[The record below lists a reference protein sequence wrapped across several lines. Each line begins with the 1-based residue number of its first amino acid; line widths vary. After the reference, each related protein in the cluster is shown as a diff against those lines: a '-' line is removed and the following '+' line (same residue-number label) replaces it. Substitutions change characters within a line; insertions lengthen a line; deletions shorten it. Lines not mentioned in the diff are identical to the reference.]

1 MNGATESPTTGT
13 CNASST
19 ARRLS
24 KSRTRCIVPVRDS
37 VCGMTKVTVSA
48 SCAGLE
54 ALLQTYATVINEL
67 ARENDALREQ
77 HQGSATV
84 TPLKPGR

>member
-1 MNGATESPTTGT
+1 
-13 CNASST
+13 
-19 ARRLS
+19 
-24 KSRTRCIVPVRDS
+24 